1 MFVLC
6 FQCKLHLRADVSI
19 LVEEAIALSVTL
31 SGGTLQLKTPIP
43 VKFDRQGQSK
53 NKS

>member
-31 SGGTLQLKTPIP
+31 SGGTLYAVW

>member
-31 SGGTLQLKTPIP
+31 SGGTLFA
-43 VKFDRQGQSK
+43 VENSNSRQV
-53 NKS
+53 